1 MTNNPA
7 VYGKSLQF
15 GHATV
20 ADSVGDAFQP
30 RHSTSIPQYSASPLY
45 PPRQIMDDP
54 TNRTGLSQDTIVK
67 IQEIK
72 RLMYK
77 NPNYCAN
84 LDGAI
89 KLAIYNSIN
98 GDNTLVDQ
106 MLEQLRT
113 IDSLAKY

>member
-1 MTNNPA
+1 MTNSP
-7 VYGKSLQF
+7 VFDRKSVQF

-20 ADSVGDAFQP
+20 ADSVGDTFRP
-30 RHSTSIPQYSASPLY
+30 RYSTSISQYSASPLY
-45 PPRQIMDDP
+45 PPRQIMDAP
-54 TNRTGLSQDTIVK
+54 SNRTGLSQDTIVK

-89 KLAIYNSIN
+89 KLAVYNSIN

-113 IDSLAKY
+113 IDSSAKY